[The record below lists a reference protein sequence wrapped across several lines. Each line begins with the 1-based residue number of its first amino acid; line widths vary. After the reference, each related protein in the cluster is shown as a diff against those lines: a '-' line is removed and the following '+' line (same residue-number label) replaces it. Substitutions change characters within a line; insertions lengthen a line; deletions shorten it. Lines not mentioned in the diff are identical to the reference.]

1 MELIIGVCFPTNYR
15 IKTGYQMKKSIVLAT
30 IFFLVGCAASSLILV
45 GKSRPPISPE
55 AVKLYIKPPSK
66 YEEIAI
72 LDSSSKSS
80 WAVTDQG
87 KMDVAIQRLKEE
99 AAKVGANGIL
109 INGTGDGL
117 GGGVVTGNTSGGVS
131 SGVFMSVF
139 HKTARG
145 VAIFVESE

>member
-1 MELIIGVCFPTNYR
+1 
-15 IKTGYQMKKSIVLAT
+15 MKKSIVLAT
-30 IFFLVGCAASSLILV
+30 IFFLVGCAASSSILI

-55 AVKLYIKPPSK
+55 VVKLYIKPPSK

-109 INGTGDGL
+109 INATGDVA
-117 GGGVVTGNTSGGVS
+117 GGGVFSGTTSGAVT
-131 SGVFMSVF
+131 SGVFMSAF
-139 HKTARG
+139 HKNARG

>member
-1 MELIIGVCFPTNYR
+1 
-15 IKTGYQMKKSIVLAT
+15 MKKSILLAT
-30 IFFLVGCAASSLILV
+30 IFFLVGCAASSSILV
-45 GKSRPPISPE
+45 GKSRPPISSE

-109 INGTGDGL
+109 INGTGDGS
-117 GGGVVTGNTSGGVS
+117 GGGVVTGSTSGGVS